1 MPNMA
6 ALSPLSPDE
15 MGEWIPKFGFVP
27 LFGKVQL
34 FIDKAGLLPVV
45 RGQMQTGTGKSHE
58 PLLGD

>member
-1 MPNMA
+1 MTV
-6 ALSPLSPDE
+6 LSPLSPDE
-15 MGEWIPKFGFVP
+15 TGERIPKFGSVT

-45 RGQMQTGTGKSHE
+45 RGQMQTETGKSHE